1 MADLELA
8 KFIHSFTEA
17 WMTIFLILGG
27 HLSMSRTWTHPLFCS
42 FSDSSASIRNM
53 PWMHFFDASSNREHN
68 IQILHHATQS
78 LSIPGISQHP
88 NLTRCLSST
97 VHIIHQ
103 VNLVSQFLKKKILC
117 SSVSWKNSS
126 YFMGIRSTPA
136 IHFDLPSHILLPLCT
151 YLFLIQP
158 APLV

>member
-68 IQILHHATQS
+68 IQIPHHATQS
-78 LSIPGISQHP
+78 LSIPGIPQHP
-88 NLTRCLSST
+88 NLTRCHSLT

-103 VNLVSQFLKKKILC
+103 VNFVSQFLKKRFCVLLSPGKILVILWVSVQHLPFTLTSPVT
-117 SSVSWKNSS
+117 SSC
-126 YFMGIRSTPA
+126 
-136 IHFDLPSHILLPLCT
+136 LCALT
-151 YLFLIQP
+151 FS
-158 APLV
+158 